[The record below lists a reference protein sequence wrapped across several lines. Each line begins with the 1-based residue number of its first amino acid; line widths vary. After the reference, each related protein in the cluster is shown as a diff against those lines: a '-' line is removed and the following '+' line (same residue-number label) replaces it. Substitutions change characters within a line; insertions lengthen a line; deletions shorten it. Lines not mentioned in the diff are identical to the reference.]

1 MAAKTQTTTD
11 VLTIEGVDVLSEQEW
26 AEMLDRQ
33 ARKLLGMSGEEFA
46 RRYRAGEF
54 GDDHDQHSEV
64 VRLSMLLPFDES

>member
-1 MAAKTQTTTD
+1 MVAKTEPKTD
-11 VLTIEGVDVLSEQEW
+11 VLEIEGVDVLSDEAW

-46 RRYRAGEF
+46 RRYRAG
-54 GDDHDQHSEV
+54 DLDHDEKHSEI